1 MKIYFAG
8 VPGGALKGEKNL
20 VKKIPQLFTRLF
32 SYYFCKNNEFSNMD
46 ILNLWIK
53 RRESDNYYKNI

>member
-53 RRESDNYYKNI
+53 RR